1 MKDNNFNIESLVKKF
16 YGDNEQNINYQI
28 DRYQKLINKFKTI
41 FSHDK
46 FNVFSSPGRIEI
58 GGNHTDHNNGK
69 VLTAS
74 INLDSI
80 AVVSKNGNNKITIHS
95 EGFDK
100 PFIVELQNLNI
111 VENEKGTTNALIR
124 GIAFQLINLGYNVGG
139 FDACITSDVLPGS
152 GLSSSASIEV
162 LIGTILNSYYN
173 ENKIAPEEI
182 AKIGQFAENNYFGK
196 PCGLMDQMACAVGG
210 IISIDFEDTE
220 NPIIERV
227 DYNFS
232 KNGYDILVVDTGG
245 NHADLTE
252 DYASIPEEMK
262 AIAKYFGKNV
272 CREITMQQVFE
283 NIKDL
288 RKAVGDRAILRAIHY
303 LSENER
309 VDEQIQSLKDNDLSK
324 FLSLV
329 SDSGNSSFK
338 WLQNIYS
345 NKNQIEQGIS
355 LALAVTEKYISKIG
369 NGACRVHGGGFAGT
383 ILVFLPTDKTGK
395 YIETITSIFGNNSAN
410 ILSVRQVGSTKIS

>member
-162 LIGTILNSYYN
+162 LIGTILSSYYN

-252 DYASIPEEMK
+252 DYTSIPEEMK